1 MNQTRAAEVSATL
14 GPGRVPRGEDRR
26 RAAQQTNDS
35 LEWKRVV
42 YLIIMFSVAAVGIG
56 TLWLQQKRERS
67 HLESSEKFLS
77 SLQKISPDVKP
88 IQRRPGRRPVA
99 QGTRRTAPSRT
110 PGRRPTRSEVA
121 RREAARRRVEARRR
135 SQTVATRSRAAS

>member
-1 MNQTRAAEVSATL
+1 M
-14 GPGRVPRGEDRR
+14 
-26 RAAQQTNDS
+26 
-35 LEWKRVV
+35 V
-42 YLIIMFSVAAVGIG
+42 YLIIMFAVAAVGIG

-99 QGTRRTAPSRT
+99 RGARRSAAVRT
-110 PGRRPTRSEVA
+110 PGRRPSRSEIA

-135 SQTVATRSRAAS
+135 SHAVATRSRAAS